1 MKQTT
6 YTLNERLD
14 QSLNAIL
21 HEPDKDRLDVG
32 YKALER
38 RVDVTI
44 EADSLRTPLTGVQEL
59 VAGFYSGRVSVDYLR
74 ELAERGDI
82 KSIHSKPVHQ
92 PSK

>member
-38 RVDVTI
+38 
-44 EADSLRTPLTGVQEL
+44 
-59 VAGFYSGRVSVDYLR
+59 
-74 ELAERGDI
+74 
-82 KSIHSKPVHQ
+82 K
-92 PSK
+92 

>member
-21 HEPDKDRLDVG
+21 HEPGKDRPDVG

-38 RVDVTI
+38 KVNVFI
-44 EADSLRTPLTGVQEL
+44 EADLLTTPIKGVEYLIQRM
-59 VAGFYSGRVSVDYLR
+59 YSGMVSIDDLKK
-74 ELAERGDI
+74 LAEREDI
-82 KSIHSKPVHQ
+82 IAISSKPVHQ
-92 PSK
+92 PK